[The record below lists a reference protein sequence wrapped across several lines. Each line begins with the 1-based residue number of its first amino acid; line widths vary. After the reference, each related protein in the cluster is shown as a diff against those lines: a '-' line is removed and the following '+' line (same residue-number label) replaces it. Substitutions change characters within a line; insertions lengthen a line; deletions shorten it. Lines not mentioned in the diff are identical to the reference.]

1 MRHDFDK
8 KHKGKGC
15 VKDDHIMNY
24 GSKKE
29 KWSDCSKKDFLAHYL
44 TIKSERGHWCMEGSE
59 YLLKIS
65 NH

>member
-44 TIKSERGHWCMEGSE
+44 TIKSERGHW
-59 YLLKIS
+59 
-65 NH
+65 